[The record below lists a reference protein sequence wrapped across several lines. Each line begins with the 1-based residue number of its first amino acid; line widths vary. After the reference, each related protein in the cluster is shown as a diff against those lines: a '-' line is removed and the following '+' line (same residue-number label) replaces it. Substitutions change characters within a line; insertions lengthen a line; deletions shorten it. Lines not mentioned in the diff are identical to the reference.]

1 MLSVPVIR
9 PVSRFSLRVL
19 SNTGPICHFLAF
31 AFSMAA
37 LIGAFDSNHVFV
49 TICGSLAPVLAMS
62 VQNSQF
68 QILLY

>member
-37 LIGAFDSNHVFV
+37 VIGAFDSNPVFV
-49 TICGSLAPVLAMS
+49 TICGSLAPVSAMS